1 METVSDLQRARRVRG
16 RFIYQTR
23 RTRIVTIDGRK
34 YARSNLVYA
43 HVHGRWPSRLGHRNG
58 DRTDDRPQ
66 NLVLVANA
74 TRQRRHAK
82 PLPLGVAKS
91 GSRYKARASS
101 VITSTSNIGTFD
113 TPEQAHQAYV
123 HEHVRIHGMQSPYYE
138 MVYAY
143 ADCIDNG
150 AGLKNVNEF
159 KHWTAPCPSFFPQLE
174 INSKNQRVAR
184 VSR

>member
-1 METVSDLQRARRVRG
+1 MSAPHICPEQVRVLFALTSEGRLYWRQSPTSSVRAGSEAGSFIKRDERV
-16 RFIYQTR
+16 
-23 RTRIVTIDGRK
+23 IVTIGGRK
-34 YARSNLVYA
+34 YAGSSLVYA
-43 HVHGRWPSRLGHRNG
+43 HVHGRWPESRLGHRNG
-58 DRTDDRPQ
+58 DRTDNRPQ

-91 GSRYKARASS
+91 GSRYKARI
-101 VITSTSNIGTFD
+101 VRDYKYVHIGTFD

-138 MVYAY
+138 MASAY

-150 AGLKNVNEF
+150 AGAEK
-159 KHWTAPCPSFFPQLE
+159 C
-174 INSKNQRVAR
+174 
-184 VSR
+184 